1 MPETRK
7 ITIYFVDDEAAIRK
21 AAKLALSDSGYDA
34 ECFASGEDCLH
45 RLQCDGC
52 DLLVTDVKMPDMD
65 GFSLLEKILSIA
77 PWTPVIMITG
87 YGDISMAVQAMKLGA
102 VDFIEKPFDRE
113 SFLDRIAS
121 VLEHKTTKDAHQGN
135 NLTKAEMPILKM
147 MLDGLENK
155 EIAEITNRSIR
166 TIEMHR
172 GNIMNKFGAKN
183 IVELV
188 RKAAQITFAD

>member
-1 MPETRK
+1 MAETRK

-34 ECFASGEDCLH
+34 ECFASGEDCLM
-45 RLQCDGC
+45 RLRCDGC
-52 DLLVTDVKMPDMD
+52 DLLVTDVKMPEMD
-65 GFSLLEKILSIA
+65 GFSPLEQILAIA

-121 VLEHKTTKDAHQGN
+121 VLEHKTTKDSHQGN

-166 TIEMHR
+166 TI
-172 GNIMNKFGAKN
+172 
-183 IVELV
+183 
-188 RKAAQITFAD
+188 